1 MNKRRIVVT
10 GMGAVTPLGNTVQE
24 SWAAIRNKESG
35 IDKIS
40 LFDASNYPVQIA
52 AEVKNFLPEEHG
64 IESREARR
72 MARFTQFLLSPSY
85 EAI

>member
-35 IDKIS
+35 IDKKET
-40 LFDASNYPVQIA
+40 FC
-52 AEVKNFLPEEHG
+52 
-64 IESREARR
+64 
-72 MARFTQFLLSPSY
+72 RFSASY
-85 EAI
+85 EQMTIEM

>member
-35 IDKIS
+35 IDKKET
-40 LFDASNYPVQIA
+40 FC
-52 AEVKNFLPEEHG
+52 
-64 IESREARR
+64 
-72 MARFTQFLLSPSY
+72 RFSASY
-85 EAI
+85 E